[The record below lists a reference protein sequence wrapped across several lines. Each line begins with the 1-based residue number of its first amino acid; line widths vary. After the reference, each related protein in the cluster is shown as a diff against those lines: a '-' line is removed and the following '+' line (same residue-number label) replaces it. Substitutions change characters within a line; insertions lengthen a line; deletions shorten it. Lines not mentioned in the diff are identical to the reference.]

1 MRETDLKS
9 IGVGFVAQLI
19 IDNIA
24 RQNLSY
30 CRNHIQPE
38 ALIERVFYFVEF
50 RRDFLVFR
58 ELEFFDDGW
67 EAFADDDG

>member
-1 MRETDLKS
+1 MIETDPKS
-9 IGVGFVAQLI
+9 IGVGFVIKRILY
-19 IDNIA
+19 NIA
-24 RQNLSY
+24 RQNLGY

-50 RRDFLVFR
+50 RGDFLVFR